1 MRNPFEI
8 FRCGARVIVLF
19 AIYSIGI
26 SEAAAQE
33 ERDYVPFVEEGKV
46 WYCAAYD
53 YPYDSDDI
61 YPSTPEDH
69 PCTPEDPDGEGI
81 DCIFTMCGD
90 TLINDLEYK
99 KVYCQ
104 FEEYYGDGEQ
114 HYYCAVRE
122 EARQVFIIEEE
133 AKEEKLIYDF
143 SRPWETI
150 TITYNDYEFARTDGW
165 RYYNFPPDQWIY
177 VVGKFTEEGEVDYSH
192 DSGWWM
198 DGVGSILNNP
208 FALELDFLPLD
219 EPKFGKVI
227 IVVTC
232 MRDGKYYFRP
242 EWLAGPGEQ
251 TSIGDMT
258 HIDSTHKGVQF
269 YDLTGRRLISTS
281 KRGIYIQNGKKFI
294 SK

>member
-1 MRNPFEI
+1 M
-8 FRCGARVIVLF
+8 
-19 AIYSIGI
+19 I
-26 SEAAAQE
+26 S
-33 ERDYVPFVEEGKV
+33 
-46 WYCAAYD
+46 YD
-53 YPYDSDDI
+53 Y
-61 YPSTPEDH
+61 
-69 PCTPEDPDGEGI
+69 
-81 DCIFTMCGD
+81 IFTMCGD
-90 TLINDLEYK
+90 TLINDMEYK

-133 AKEEKLIYDF
+133 TMEEQLIYDF
-143 SRPWETI
+143 SRPGEVI
-150 TITYNDYEFARTDGW
+150 TVTYNDYQFARAVGY
-165 RYYNFPPDQWIY
+165 RYYDFPPDQWIY
-177 VVGKFTEEGEVDYSH
+177 VVGKFTEDGEVDYSH

-198 DGVGSILNNP
+198 DGVGSIQNNP

-281 KRGIYIQNGKKFI
+281 KRGIYIRNGKKFI